1 MSIPICILNS
11 NNSELIS
18 NETIRNFRYFV
29 EIIIK
34 KRINNQNK
42 QNTFEL
48 SNDNSKKIFNWF
60 SNLSLNERIQICTI
74 HNKWLSNLIKQLLIL
89 YECDNNC
96 CLNPLRDFRIFF
108 DENDYYYFNND
119 GNYYNLNHGNDMNF
133 FSYFLRNYIQFNVKN
148 DENKYNEIF
157 LNNLKFFS
165 YEEPNDTITIS
176 KYFLK
181 EVKEFKKL
189 FDFYTENNFLK
200 SQIDFISNKNDKIHI
215 FKFPKWLRI
224 KKHFSIFEII
234 IGYIEQNI
242 ILNYE
247 YYHYTNKIYEN
258 KVIEKM
264 NEIEELNKKLENFLI
279 QEFKDEESFFS
290 LINNSQIKYKIQ
302 ENSSLVKEINS
313 QRNLHYKIFS
323 IVNYQFYN
331 KKIDSITDEMI
342 DLVNK
347 KMKDLYKQ
355 DISQFL
361 YNISFVSSEDV
372 ISYNRPF
379 YAYTFNYIIDLFQN
393 KNVNELIE
401 DFLDEQSLKKKKH
414 KKKKK
419 KNKDKKEE
427 IKNIEIKIN
436 EKKDTIEENVI
447 DNKNDEKIEV
457 NNLIINSESVLENHD
472 IKKKKHKNYKK
483 EFFLYPTNQSKKKK
497 EEHKEKE
504 TKNNQIN
511 NNNKI
516 LNFI

>member
-18 NETIRNFRYFV
+18 SKTIRNFRNFV

-48 SNDNSKKIFNWF
+48 SNNNSKIIFDWF
-60 SNLSLNERIQICTI
+60 SNLSLNERIKICTI

-89 YECDNNC
+89 YGYEKNC
-96 CLNPLRDFRIFF
+96 CLIPLRDFRIFF
-108 DENDYYYFNND
+108 DKKEDSDYYFNG
-119 GNYYNLNHGNDMNF
+119 GNYCNSDDDRPIGNDMNF
-133 FSYFLRNYIQFNVKN
+133 FSYFLRNSVQFKIKN
-148 DENKYNEIF
+148 DEYKYNEFF

-181 EVKEFKKL
+181 EEKEFKKL

-200 SQIDFISNKNDKIHI
+200 SQIDFISDKNDKIHI

-224 KKHFSIFEII
+224 KEYPSIFEII

-247 YYHYTNKIYEN
+247 YSHYTNKIYEN

-290 LINNSQIKYKIQ
+290 SINNSQIKYKIQ
-302 ENSSLVKEINS
+302 ENSSLIKEINT
-313 QRNLHYKIFS
+313 QRNLNSEIFS
-323 IVNYQFYN
+323 RVNQSNN
-331 KKIDSITDEMI
+331 KILDSITDRMI
-342 DLVNK
+342 YLVNK
-347 KMKDLYKQ
+347 KMENLYKQ

-379 YAYTFNYIIDLFQN
+379 YVYTFNYITDLFQN

-401 DFLDEQSLKKKKH
+401 DLDNQSLKKKKH

-419 KNKDKKEE
+419 KNKDNKEE
-427 IKNIEIKIN
+427 IKNVEIKTN
-436 EKKDTIEENVI
+436 ENKETIEENII
-447 DNKNDEKIEV
+447 DNKNNEKIED
-457 NNLIINSESVLENHD
+457 NNLIIKSESVFENHV
-472 IKKKKHKNYKK
+472 KNRI
-483 EFFLYPTNQSKKKK
+483 FLIYSTNQLKKKK

-504 TKNNQIN
+504 TENNQIN
-511 NNNKI
+511 KKSY
-516 LNFI
+516 FF